1 MDTRGAQMVTGGFF
15 LADDSALEGQQLG
28 KYSILRQIGAGPST
42 SVFLAQDPFIERE
55 VALKVAP
62 QLLNESAAEREVR
75 QRRFFAEAQHAGAL
89 RHPHITTIFDAG
101 VDQGRCYIAMEY
113 VPGSRSLEAYA
124 KADGLL
130 PVGVATR
137 IIAQCARALDFA
149 HRRGTLHRNLNCGNV
164 LVDEQFNIKIADF
177 GAALTRLEGAPLDT
191 DLVGDA
197 ANHDNSPEALAA
209 GIAQDLLSLGTMA
222 YRLYTGKIP
231 FAQGPQRPLPLAE
244 LRHDTPAILQR
255 ILDRALARNPAHRY
269 RSGADLAGDLEL
281 VFDFLEED
289 QQSIQP
295 PDKFALLATLDFF
308 KDYPEEDIWELVHAG
323 EWKSAVAG
331 ETLLSEGVSDLSFY
345 VLVEGIVA
353 VEKKGRQLLHLKAGE
368 CFGEMALFVDGRRG
382 ASIVSLEAVTAL
394 KIRSRTI
401 DRLPASTQQRFQR
414 SFLRAMIQRLELVTD
429 LLLAELDKT

>member
-1 MDTRGAQMVTGGFF
+1 M
-15 LADDSALEGQQLG
+15 ADDSTLEGQQLG
-28 KYSILRQIGAGPST
+28 KYSIIRKIGEGPSA
-42 SVFLAQDPFIERE
+42 SVFLAQDPFIDRQ

-62 QLLNESAAEREVR
+62 QLTQESELAREAR
-75 QRRFFAEAQHAGAL
+75 HRRFFAEAQNAGAL

-101 VDQGRCYIAMEY
+101 IDQGRCYIAMEY
-113 VPGSRSLEAYA
+113 VPGSSSLEAHA
-124 KADGLL
+124 KADKLL

-177 GAALTRLEGAPLDT
+177 GAALARSD
-191 DLVGDA
+191 DA
-197 ANHDNSPEALAA
+197 QPEAEFLPDEATQTPSSEVLAA
-209 GIAQDLLSLGTMA
+209 GIAQDLLALGTMA

-231 FAQGPQRPLPLAE
+231 FVPPQQRPLPLGE
-244 LRHDTPAILQR
+244 LRHDTPPILQR

-269 RSGADLAGDLEL
+269 RTGADLAGDLEL

-289 QQSIQP
+289 QHSIQP
-295 PDKFALLATLDFF
+295 PDKFALLAALEFF
-308 KDYPEEDIWELVHAG
+308 RDYPEEDLWELVHAA

-331 ETLLSEGVSDLSFY
+331 ETLLSEGVVDLSFY
-345 VLVEGIVA
+345 VLVEGVVA
-353 VEKKGRQLLHLKAGE
+353 VEKKGRQLLQLKAGE
-368 CFGEMALFVDGRRG
+368 CFGEMALFTEGKRA
-382 ASIVSLEAVTAL
+382 ASIVSLEPVTAL

-429 LLLAELDKT
+429 LLLAELDKP